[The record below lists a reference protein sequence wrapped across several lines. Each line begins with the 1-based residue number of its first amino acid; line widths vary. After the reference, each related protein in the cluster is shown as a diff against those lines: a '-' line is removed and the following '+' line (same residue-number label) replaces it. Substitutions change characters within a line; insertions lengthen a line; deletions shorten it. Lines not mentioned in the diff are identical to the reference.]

1 MLKRRLV
8 RRSRRTRADAVAM
21 RQVSVQSVSGN
32 GNGHLAFVADG
43 YLSNVAGRTREAGGR
58 SIGAAF
64 GGGAGD
70 QRKACLECRLVK
82 QGGQI
87 IFGDGVAETAQI
99 DAFPSQDAGVIASE
113 LARIEAEELDQKGG
127 YSILGQI
134 RCGLP
139 AAAGI

>member
-32 GNGHLAFVADG
+32 GNGHLAFMADG
-43 YLSNVAGRTREAGGR
+43 YLANIAGRGREAGSSRGTT
-58 SIGAAF
+58 F
-64 GGGAGD
+64 GSGTGD
-70 QRKACLECRLVK
+70 QRKACLERRLIK
-82 QGGQI
+82 QAGQS
-87 IFGDGVAETAQI
+87 IFGDGVAEAAEV

-113 LARIEAEELDQKGG
+113 LAGIEAEELDQKGG

-139 AAAGI
+139 ATAGI